1 MSNKNVNQTEKQV
14 TSENLN
20 EFKGRSLGQETM
32 RRLLKNKGA
41 VVGMIFLLVLILA
54 AVAAEFIFEY
64 ETDIIGLNPLAIY
77 AKPSLEH
84 PFGCDNMGRDI
95 LSRLIYGTRQSLRI
109 GVFSVAIAAVLG
121 ITFGSIAGFYGGKV
135 DNILMRFLDIY
146 QSIPAMLLSIALA
159 AALGPGIN
167 NAILAIG
174 ISTMSDYARMIRA
187 QILTVREREF
197 VEAARA
203 INASNARIIV
213 KHIIPNAF
221 APLIVSI
228 TMNIGNSILA
238 AATLS
243 FIGLGAQPPLPEWG
257 AMLAAGRS
265 FMRDYGYLVIEPGIC
280 IMASVLAF
288 NLLGDGLRDALDPR
302 MKN

>member
-1 MSNKNVNQTEKQV
+1 
-14 TSENLN
+14 
-20 EFKGRSLGQETM
+20 M
-32 RRLLKNKGA
+32 REILHRLFKNKLA
-41 VVGMIFLLVLILA
+41 VAGLVTIVLLVLVAILA
-54 AVAAEFIFEY
+54 PVLAPFPYEAQDLESTYQFPNAAHPLG
-64 ETDIIGLNPLAIY
+64 TDNL
-77 AKPSLEH
+77 
-84 PFGCDNMGRDI
+84 GRDI
-95 LSRLIYGTRQSLRI
+95 MSRLIYGTRQSLRI
-109 GVFSVAIAAVLG
+109 GVLSVAIASTLG
-121 ITFGSIAGFYGGKV
+121 IIFGSVAGFYGGRV
-135 DNILMRFLDIY
+135 DNILKLMLDIY

-174 ISTMSDYARMIRA
+174 ISTMAEYARMIRA
-187 QILTVREREF
+187 QILTVREREY

-203 INASNARIIV
+203 INAGDFRIV
-213 KHIIPNAF
+213 TKHIIPNAL

-257 AMLAAGRS
+257 AMLSAGRAY
-265 FMRDYGYLVIEPGIC
+265 MRDYGYLVVIPGIC
-280 IMASVLAF
+280 IMISVLAF
-288 NLLGDGLRDALDPR
+288 NLLGDGLRDALDPK

>member
-1 MSNKNVNQTEKQV
+1 
-14 TSENLN
+14 
-20 EFKGRSLGQETM
+20 M
-32 RRLLKNKGA
+32 REILHRLFKNKLA
-41 VVGMIFLLVLILA
+41 VAGLVTIVLLVLVAIFAPVLA
-54 AVAAEFIFEY
+54 SFPYEAQDLESTYQFPNAAHPLG
-64 ETDIIGLNPLAIY
+64 TDNL
-77 AKPSLEH
+77 
-84 PFGCDNMGRDI
+84 GRDI
-95 LSRLIYGTRQSLRI
+95 MSRLIYGTRQSLRI
-109 GVFSVAIAAVLG
+109 GVLSVAIASTLG
-121 ITFGSIAGFYGGKV
+121 IIFGSVAGFYGGRI
-135 DNILMRFLDIY
+135 DNILMRMLDIY

-174 ISTMSDYARMIRA
+174 ISTMAEYARMIRA
-187 QILTVREREF
+187 QILTVREREY

-203 INASNARIIV
+203 INAGDFRIV
-213 KHIIPNAF
+213 TKHIIPNAL

-257 AMLAAGRS
+257 AMLSAGRAY
-265 FMRDYGYLVIEPGIC
+265 MRDYGYLVVIPGIC
-280 IMASVLAF
+280 IMISVLAF
-288 NLLGDGLRDALDPR
+288 NLLGDGLRDALDPK

>member
-1 MSNKNVNQTEKQV
+1 
-14 TSENLN
+14 
-20 EFKGRSLGQETM
+20 M
-32 RRLLKNKGA
+32 REILHRLFKNKLA
-41 VVGMIFLLVLILA
+41 VAGLVTIVLLVLVAILA
-54 AVAAEFIFEY
+54 PVLALFPYEAQDLESTYQFPNAAHPLG
-64 ETDIIGLNPLAIY
+64 TDNL
-77 AKPSLEH
+77 
-84 PFGCDNMGRDI
+84 GRDI
-95 LSRLIYGTRQSLRI
+95 MSRLIYGTRQSLRI
-109 GVFSVAIAAVLG
+109 GVLSVAIASTLG
-121 ITFGSIAGFYGGKV
+121 IIFGSVAGFYGGRV
-135 DNILMRFLDIY
+135 DNILMRMLDIY

-174 ISTMSDYARMIRA
+174 ISTMAEYARMIRA
-187 QILTVREREF
+187 QILTVREREY

-203 INASNARIIV
+203 INAGDFRIV
-213 KHIIPNAF
+213 TKHIIPNAL

-257 AMLAAGRS
+257 AMLSAGRAY
-265 FMRDYGYLVIEPGIC
+265 MRDYGYLVVIPGIC
-280 IMASVLAF
+280 IMISVLAF
-288 NLLGDGLRDALDPR
+288 NLLGDGLRDALDPK

>member
-1 MSNKNVNQTEKQV
+1 
-14 TSENLN
+14 
-20 EFKGRSLGQETM
+20 M
-32 RRLLKNKGA
+32 REILHRLFKNKLA
-41 VVGMIFLLVLILA
+41 VAGLVTIVLLVLVAILA
-54 AVAAEFIFEY
+54 PVLASFPYEAQDLESTYQFPNAAHPLG
-64 ETDIIGLNPLAIY
+64 TDNL
-77 AKPSLEH
+77 
-84 PFGCDNMGRDI
+84 GRDI
-95 LSRLIYGTRQSLRI
+95 MSRLIYGTRQSLRI
-109 GVFSVAIAAVLG
+109 GVLSVAIASTLG
-121 ITFGSIAGFYGGKV
+121 IIFGSVAGFYGGRV
-135 DNILMRFLDIY
+135 DNILMRMLDIY

-174 ISTMSDYARMIRA
+174 ISTMAEYARMIRA
-187 QILTVREREF
+187 QILTVREREY

-203 INASNARIIV
+203 INAGDFRIV
-213 KHIIPNAF
+213 TKHIIPNAL

-257 AMLAAGRS
+257 AMLSAGRAY
-265 FMRDYGYLVIEPGIC
+265 MRDYGYLVVIPGIC
-280 IMASVLAF
+280 IMISVLAF
-288 NLLGDGLRDALDPR
+288 NLLGDGLRDALDPK

>member
-1 MSNKNVNQTEKQV
+1 
-14 TSENLN
+14 
-20 EFKGRSLGQETM
+20 M
-32 RRLLKNKGA
+32 REILHRLFKNKLA
-41 VVGMIFLLVLILA
+41 VAGLVTIVLLVLVAILA
-54 AVAAEFIFEY
+54 PVLAPFPYEAQDLESTYQFPNAAHPLG
-64 ETDIIGLNPLAIY
+64 TDNL
-77 AKPSLEH
+77 
-84 PFGCDNMGRDI
+84 GRDI
-95 LSRLIYGTRQSLRI
+95 MSRLIYGTRQSLRI
-109 GVFSVAIAAVLG
+109 GVLSVAIASTLG
-121 ITFGSIAGFYGGKV
+121 IIFGSVAGFYGGRI
-135 DNILMRFLDIY
+135 DNILMRMLDIY

-174 ISTMSDYARMIRA
+174 ISTMAEYARMIRA
-187 QILTVREREF
+187 QILTVREREY

-203 INASNARIIV
+203 INAGDFRIV
-213 KHIIPNAF
+213 TKHIIPNAL

-257 AMLAAGRS
+257 AMLSAGRAY
-265 FMRDYGYLVIEPGIC
+265 MRDYGYLVVIPGIC
-280 IMASVLAF
+280 IMISVLAF
-288 NLLGDGLRDALDPR
+288 NLLGDGLRDALDPK

>member
-1 MSNKNVNQTEKQV
+1 M
-14 TSENLN
+14 
-20 EFKGRSLGQETM
+20 
-32 RRLLKNKGA
+32 
-41 VVGMIFLLVLILA
+41 
-54 AVAAEFIFEY
+54 
-64 ETDIIGLNPLAIY
+64 
-77 AKPSLEH
+77 
-84 PFGCDNMGRDI
+84 
-95 LSRLIYGTRQSLRI
+95 
-109 GVFSVAIAAVLG
+109 AIAAVLG
-121 ITFGSIAGFYGGKV
+121 IIFGSIAGFYGGQV

-174 ISTMSDYARMIRA
+174 ISTMSTYARMIRA
-187 QILTVREREF
+187 QILTVRDREF
-197 VEAARA
+197 VEAAQA
-203 INASNARIIV
+203 INASDARIIV
-213 KHIIPNAF
+213 KHILPNSF
-221 APLIVSI
+221 APLIVAI

-257 AMLAAGRS
+257 AMLSGGRAY
-265 FMRDYGYLVIEPGIC
+265 MRDHGYLVMIPGIF
-280 IMASVLAF
+280 IMISVLAF

>member
-1 MSNKNVNQTEKQV
+1 MKKKKKSHTREI
-14 TSENLN
+14 LH
-20 EFKGRSLGQETM
+20 
-32 RRLLKNKGA
+32 RLFKNKLA
-41 VVGMIFLLVLILA
+41 VAGLGVIILLVLAAIFAPLLA
-54 AVAAEFIFEY
+54 PYAY
-64 ETDIIGLNPLAIY
+64 EAQDLTSTFQAPGKAHLLGTDNL
-77 AKPSLEH
+77 
-84 PFGCDNMGRDI
+84 GRDI

-109 GVFSVAIAAVLG
+109 GVLSVAIASVLG

-135 DNILMRFLDIY
+135 DNVLMRMLDIY
-146 QSIPAMLLSIALA
+146 QSVPAMLLSIALA
-159 AALGPGIN
+159 AALGPGLN

-174 ISTMSDYARMIRA
+174 ISTMAEYARMIRA
-187 QILTVREREF
+187 QILTVREREY

-203 INASNARIIV
+203 INASDPRIV
-213 KHIIPNAF
+213 LKHIIPNAF

-257 AMLAAGRS
+257 AMLSAGRS
-265 FMRDYGYLVIEPGIC
+265 YMRDYGYLVIIPGIC

-288 NLLGDGLRDALDPR
+288 NLLGDGLRDALDPK

>member
-1 MSNKNVNQTEKQV
+1 
-14 TSENLN
+14 
-20 EFKGRSLGQETM
+20 M
-32 RRLLKNKGA
+32 REILHRLFKNKLA
-41 VVGMIFLLVLILA
+41 VAGLVTIVLLVLVAILA
-54 AVAAEFIFEY
+54 PVLASFPYEAQDLESTYQFPNAAHPLG
-64 ETDIIGLNPLAIY
+64 TDNL
-77 AKPSLEH
+77 
-84 PFGCDNMGRDI
+84 GRDI
-95 LSRLIYGTRQSLRI
+95 MSRLIYGTRQSLRI
-109 GVFSVAIAAVLG
+109 GVLSVAIASTLG
-121 ITFGSIAGFYGGKV
+121 IIFGSVAGFYGGRI
-135 DNILMRFLDIY
+135 DNILMRMLDIY

-174 ISTMSDYARMIRA
+174 ISTMAEYARMIRA
-187 QILTVREREF
+187 QILTVREREY

-203 INASNARIIV
+203 INAGDFRIV
-213 KHIIPNAF
+213 TKHIIPNVL

-257 AMLAAGRS
+257 AMLSAGRAY
-265 FMRDYGYLVIEPGIC
+265 MRDYGYLVVIPGIC
-280 IMASVLAF
+280 IMISVLAF
-288 NLLGDGLRDALDPR
+288 NLLGDGLRDALDPK

>member
-1 MSNKNVNQTEKQV
+1 MKTKTRKHSHTRDV
-14 TSENLN
+14 LH
-20 EFKGRSLGQETM
+20 
-32 RRLLKNKGA
+32 RLMKNKLA
-41 VVGMIFLLVLILA
+41 VVGLIVIFLLILIAVFAPFLA
-54 AVAAEFIFEY
+54 PYGY
-64 ETDIIGLNPLAIY
+64 EEQDLMATYQAPNATHLLGTDNL
-77 AKPSLEH
+77 
-84 PFGCDNMGRDI
+84 GCDI
-95 LSRLIYGTRQSLRI
+95 LSRLIYGSRQSLRI
-109 GVFSVAIAAVLG
+109 GVLSVAIASVLG
-121 ITFGSIAGFYGGKV
+121 ITFGSVAGFYGGRL
-135 DNILMRFLDIY
+135 DNVLMRLLDIY
-146 QSIPAMLLSIALA
+146 QSVPAMLLSIALA

-174 ISTMSDYARMIRA
+174 ISTMAEYARLIRA

-203 INASNARIIV
+203 INAGDGRIIL
-213 KHIIPNAF
+213 KHVLPNAF

-257 AMLAAGRS
+257 AMLSAGRS
-265 FMRDYGYLVIEPGIC
+265 YMRDYGYLVIIPGIC
-280 IMASVLAF
+280 IMVSVLAF

>member
-1 MSNKNVNQTEKQV
+1 MKTKTRKHTHTRDV
-14 TSENLN
+14 LH
-20 EFKGRSLGQETM
+20 
-32 RRLLKNKGA
+32 RLMKNKRA
-41 VVGMIFLLVLILA
+41 VVGLVVIILLILIA
-54 AVAAEFIFEY
+54 IFAPFLAPYGY
-64 ETDIIGLNPLAIY
+64 EEQDLMATYQSPNATHLLGTDNL
-77 AKPSLEH
+77 
-84 PFGCDNMGRDI
+84 GRDI
-95 LSRLIYGTRQSLRI
+95 LSRLIYGSRQSLRI
-109 GVFSVAIAAVLG
+109 GVLSVAIAATLG
-121 ITFGSIAGFYGGKV
+121 ITFGSIAGFYGGRL
-135 DNILMRFLDIY
+135 DNVLMRILDIY
-146 QSIPAMLLSIALA
+146 QSVPAMLLSIALA

-174 ISTMSDYARMIRA
+174 ISTMAEYARLIRA

-203 INASNARIIV
+203 INAGDGRIIL
-213 KHIIPNAF
+213 KHVLPNAF

-257 AMLAAGRS
+257 AMLSAGRS
-265 FMRDYGYLVIEPGIC
+265 YMRDYGYLVIIPGIC
-280 IMASVLAF
+280 IMVSVLAF

>member
-1 MSNKNVNQTEKQV
+1 
-14 TSENLN
+14 
-20 EFKGRSLGQETM
+20 M
-32 RRLLKNKGA
+32 REILHRLFKNKLA
-41 VVGMIFLLVLILA
+41 VAGLVTIMLLVLVAIFAPILA
-54 AVAAEFIFEY
+54 PFSY
-64 ETDIIGLNPLAIY
+64 ETQDLGATYQFPNASHLL
-77 AKPSLEH
+77 
-84 PFGCDNMGRDI
+84 GTDNLGRDI

-109 GVFSVAIAAVLG
+109 GVLSVAIASTLG
-121 ITFGSIAGFYGGKV
+121 IIFGSVAGFYGGRV
-135 DNILMRFLDIY
+135 DNILMRMLDIY

-174 ISTMSDYARMIRA
+174 ISTMAEYARMIRA
-187 QILTVREREF
+187 QILTVREKEF

-203 INASNARIIV
+203 INAGDFRIV
-213 KHIIPNAF
+213 TKHIIPNAL

-257 AMLAAGRS
+257 AMLSAGRAY
-265 FMRDYGYLVIEPGIC
+265 MRDYGYLVVIPGIC
-280 IMASVLAF
+280 IMISVLAF
-288 NLLGDGLRDALDPR
+288 NLLGDGLRDALDPK